1 MSTPDVIK
9 LEAEKR
15 ETGRSAARTLRRTM
29 RVPAELYGPGL
40 NENIHLSIDELEIKK
55 ILSVTNRQII
65 ELMIDDNAYRTLLK
79 DIEFHPVS
87 DRPIHID
94 LYALAEHHEVSLS
107 VPIKLEGTAVGV
119 HDGGGRVYQPMHSL
133 NIRALPKNI
142 PGEYIVDITDLDI
155 GDNLHVKD
163 LDLKGITPLDELKQT
178 IVTIRPPKS
187 EELLTSTLLTEEP
200 EEEELEA
207 EGEGEETPPEG
218 EQPSSEAAEGEDEGS
233 NE

>member
-1 MSTPDVIK
+1 MSTPNVIK

-15 ETGRSAARTLRRTM
+15 EIGTNAARTLRKAM
-29 RVPAELYGPGL
+29 RVPAELYGPEL
-40 NENIHLSIDELEIKK
+40 DENIHLSLDELEVEK

-65 ELMIDDNAYRTLLK
+65 EFTVDGNTYRTLLK

-94 LYALAEHHEVSLS
+94 FYALAEDHEVSLS

-119 HDGGGRVYQPMHSL
+119 HDSGGRIYQPMHSL
-133 NIRALPKNI
+133 DIRALPENI
-142 PGEYIVDITDLDI
+142 PGEYVVDITKLDI
-155 GDNLHVKD
+155 GDNLHVED
-163 LDLKGITPLDELKQT
+163 LDLEGIIPLDELDRT

-187 EELLTSTLLTEEP
+187 EELLASTLLTEEP
-200 EEEELEA
+200 AEEEPEEELGEEAVPEGEEA
-207 EGEGEETPPEG
+207 EG
-218 EQPSSEAAEGEDEGS
+218 AESEDEGQ